1 MELPSFDI
9 RVETLNNFT
18 VYTFTVCQDVFV
30 PMHIQALLKIVL
42 GSDHGNNGNEKT
54 VIRIKL
60 ADEPWFTIKGLTSTC
75 IRFKGFLEGEDA
87 DAGADDDDDE
97 NLSPLYRFA
106 KVQISV
112 KS

>member
-18 VYTFTVCQDVFV
+18 VYTFTARQDVFV

-42 GSDHGNNGNEKT
+42 GSDEGSNGNEKT

-60 ADEPWFTIKGLTSTC
+60 SDEPWFTIKGLTSNY
-75 IRFKGFLEGEDA
+75 IKFKGFLEGEDP
-87 DAGADDDDDE
+87 DDEDDDDDGE
-97 NLSPLYRFA
+97 NLSPLYRFEQ
-106 KVQISV
+106 VQISV